1 MIKSENAVSH
11 DDNIKKASVQPK
23 FDEIISILPEEF
35 RNEIIETDGF
45 LKSLRP
51 LKFKRTIDK
60 FGNKITYVAS
70 DFGVSYAFRV
80 TRDQFSHELNW
91 YIVYNGKPE
100 TWHRKADYM
109 EEMLDE
115 IEKSNP
121 RLAERIFSSLIK
133 CVNCHGEKCLA
144 KTIYTF
150 RDRKKLTCHGRVVF
164 RICHDDFNGA
174 REFFRH
180 LNAYVERK
188 AANGDPPT
196 EKIILINT
204 NRSL

>member
-1 MIKSENAVSH
+1 MS
-11 DDNIKKASVQPK
+11 NIKKSSVK
-23 FDEIISILPEEF
+23 SRFDEILSNLSEEF

-80 TRDQFSHELNW
+80 AGDDPQSHELNW

-109 EEMLDE
+109 EETLDE
-115 IEKSNP
+115 ISKKNP
-121 RLAERIFSSLIK
+121 QLAERIFSSLIK
-133 CVNCHGEKCLA
+133 CNYCHGEKCLA
-144 KTIYTF
+144 KTLYIF
-150 RDRKKLTCHGRVVF
+150 KGSEKLTCHGRVTLG
-164 RICHDDFNGA
+164 ICRDDFNAA
-174 REFFRH
+174 RDFFLH
-180 LNAYVERK
+180 LNEYVGRK
-188 AANGDPPT
+188 VVSGDPPP
-196 EKIILINT
+196 EKILLINT
-204 NRSL
+204 KRSL

>member
-1 MIKSENAVSH
+1 M
-11 DDNIKKASVQPK
+11 KKNEK
-23 FDEIISILPEEF
+23 FDGILLSLPEEL

-80 TRDQFSHELNW
+80 VPGEYSHELNW

-109 EEMLDE
+109 EETLDE
-115 IEKSNP
+115 ISKSNP
-121 RLAERIFSSLIK
+121 QLAQRVFNSLIE
-133 CVNCHGEKCLA
+133 CNNCHGERCLA
-144 KTIYTF
+144 KTLYTF
-150 RDRKKLTCHGRVVF
+150 KGRKKLTCHGRVVL
-164 RICHDDFNGA
+164 RICRDDFNDA
-174 REFFRH
+174 RDFFLY
-180 LNAYVERK
+180 LNEYAERK
-188 AANGDPPT
+188 AERGDPPPD
-196 EKIILINT
+196 KIILVNT
-204 NRSL
+204 KRSL